1 MRRRL
6 LLAATLPALLVPA
19 ARAGSAA
26 ARVAAASDLQFVLPE
41 LADAFARAGG
51 QRVDISFGSSG
62 NFARQMR
69 QGAPL
74 DLFLSADEAFV
85 FQLAD
90 AGLTRDRGRL
100 YAIGRIA
107 LIAPLASTL
116 PLDER
121 LDGLRGRWAEVRQFA
136 IANPDHAPYGRAARE
151 ALEKLGWWT
160 AAQQRLVL
168 GENISQT
175 TQFVATGAAQA
186 GITALSLALAPP
198 VAARTRHVPLPA
210 DLHAPLRQRMVLAA
224 QARPA
229 AQAFYDYLSSAAAR
243 AVWARSGFS
252 LPGGGA

>member
-1 MRRRL
+1 MKRRL
-6 LLAATLPALLVPA
+6 LLAATLPGLLPPA
-19 ARAGSAA
+19 ARAGGAA

-41 LADAFARAGG
+41 LADGFARAGG
-51 QRVDISFGSSG
+51 QRVELSFGSSG
-62 NFARQMR
+62 NFARQIR

-121 LDGLRGRWAEVRQFA
+121 LEGLRRRWADVRQFA
-136 IANPDHAPYGRAARE
+136 IANPEHAPYGRAARE

-168 GENISQT
+168 GENISQA

-198 VAARTRHVPLPA
+198 VAERTRHLLLP
-210 DLHAPLRQRMVLAA
+210 DSLHQPLRQRMVLAA
-224 QARPA
+224 KARPA

-243 AVWARSGFS
+243 AGLARSGFS